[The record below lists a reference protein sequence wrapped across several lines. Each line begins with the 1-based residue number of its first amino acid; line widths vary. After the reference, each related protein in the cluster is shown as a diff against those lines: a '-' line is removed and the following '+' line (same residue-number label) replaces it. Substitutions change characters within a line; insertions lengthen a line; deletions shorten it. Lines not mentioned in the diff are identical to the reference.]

1 MAGPR
6 RSRSSTRTP
15 AKSLKCVTAGGLEGI
30 WNTKRR
36 CMSLDLP
43 VGVTSIKMVVEG
55 VDGVHTM
62 DFSSFEC
69 AGSFVPWKDYDY
81 PWATNDFML
90 AREIRRQGRRL
101 PTASSQAYPRRQDIV
116 HFENPTQPPFLFG
129 GQRPW
134 RGRSYS
140 PSELRYSPHPVSRPR
155 RSQLVSPCHHCPTP
169 VMGILMSCTRDR
181 SASTSS
187 SCSSG
192 HTTPATPHPERPGT
206 PSPVPVPDTPS
217 PDGAFTP
224 YGKLPLAPTPTK
236 FYDFTGYRLEERS
249 FLSSLCDEIGT
260 VGELLSVAAN
270 IGFPYSRVQQIL
282 TSFPNDFPAA
292 VFAVLAGWYTTSPSG
307 FCVKMDDLE
316 DAFKDLQKG
325 ALFHRIVKGHSAA
338 LRRAS
343 SVRHVRFLDCDT
355 LDESL
360 GEVVMIAVDVI
371 PSCHLRLLRTLLLE
385 VTDSS
390 DLLTVTAACGINPVL
405 IVAVTESRL
414 HPSHKAAR
422 VFLPWYAQSDLLPKD
437 KYLRLKFGF
446 QCAGL
451 LAVFNTILEDHRPEV
466 VSSCLPATSE
476 HLFRLSFAPSVCV
489 SAEETRQMLNEWE
502 FTFLTILCN
511 AIFDERR
518 ISTVVPTLQ
527 VPIAILNDA
536 ALVHSLPAEQDALT
550 AHILFEW
557 WCSAPISLTEKLTH
571 LQCAF
576 TGIGLGPSYYT
587 ALKSYGHFLYH
598 FSSPPVAQTSPP
610 SPAQPP
616 VALAGRGESVVVNRG
631 FTVGP
636 RVSTQVV
643 LQQLEEEMYQ
653 DKENSAPCD
662 APTEDSGITADAPLT
677 TAVTN
682 RLVTPGPSTPME
694 NIAPSKSQKAKNKNP
709 FVKLIRL

>member
-15 AKSLKCVTAGGLEGI
+15 AKSLKRVTAGGLEGV

-36 CMSLDLP
+36 CVSLDLP

-90 AREIRRQGRRL
+90 ARELRRQGRRL
-101 PTASSQAYPRRQDIV
+101 PTASSQAYPQRQDIV
-116 HFENPTQPPFLFG
+116 RFENPTRPPFLRG

-140 PSELRYSPHPVSRPR
+140 PSELRYSPRPVSRPHQS
-155 RSQLVSPCHHCPTP
+155 RSVSPCHHRPTP
-169 VMGILMSCTRDR
+169 VMGILMSCTRDH
-181 SASTSS
+181 STSPSS

-192 HTTPATPHPERPGT
+192 HTTPVNPHPERPGT
-206 PSPVPVPDTPS
+206 PTPAPVPDTPS
-217 PDGAFTP
+217 PDSAFMH
-224 YGKLPLAPTPTK
+224 YGKLPSAPTPTK

-249 FLSSLCDEIGT
+249 FLSSLCNEIGT

-270 IGFPYSRVQQIL
+270 IGFPCSRVQQIL

-316 DAFKDLQKG
+316 DAFKELQKG
-325 ALFHRIVKGHSAA
+325 ALFHHIVKGHSAA

-343 SVRHVRFLDCDT
+343 SVRHIRFPDCDT

-360 GEVVMIAVDVI
+360 GEAVMIAVDVI
-371 PSCHLRLLRTLLLE
+371 PSCHLRLLCTLLRE
-385 VTDSS
+385 VNDND
-390 DLLTVTAACGINPVL
+390 DLLTIAAACGVNPVL
-405 IVAVTESRL
+405 VVAVTESRMR
-414 HPSHKAAR
+414 PSHKAAR
-422 VFLPWYAQSDLLPKD
+422 VFLPWYAQSDLLKD
-437 KYLRLKFGF
+437 KYLQLKFGF

-451 LAVFNTILEDHRPEV
+451 LAVFNTILEDHRPAV

-511 AIFDERR
+511 AIFDERW
-518 ISTVVPTLQ
+518 ISAVVPTLQ

-536 ALVHSLPAEQDALT
+536 ALVHGLPAEQDALT

-557 WCSAPISLTEKLTH
+557 WCSAPISLTEKLTR
-571 LQCAF
+571 LQCTF

-587 ALKSYGHFLYH
+587 ALKSYGRFLYH
-598 FSSPPVAQTSPP
+598 FSSSPVAQTSSP
-610 SPAQPP
+610 SPAQPL
-616 VALAGRGESVVVNRG
+616 VAPAGRGESVDVNRG

-643 LQQLEEEMYQ
+643 LQQLAEEMYQ

-662 APTEDSGITADAPLT
+662 APTEDSGITADAPPT
-677 TAVTN
+677 TDDVTN
-682 RLVTPGPSTPME
+682 RLVTPGPSTTTE
-694 NIAPSKSQKAKNKNP
+694 NIAPSKAQKAKKKNP